1 MSCAVAKRKTLFDDR
16 PVEVS
21 ELTYI
26 IKRDIASL
34 NSQIGQLQSL
44 RTQGQ
49 GKKPLEEHNN
59 NVVMMLQGRLA
70 NASIGFKDVLEIR
83 TQNMK
88 ASRERGQVFG
98 GESSNAHHPAN
109 GESDHWRESID

>member
-1 MSCAVAKRKTLFDDR
+1 MFDDR

-34 NSQIGQLQSL
+34 NGQISQLQSL
-44 RTQGQ
+44 RALPAASSSNTN
-49 GKKPLEEHNN
+49 KKPIEEHNN

-70 NASIGFKDVLEIR
+70 SASMGFKDVLEIR

-98 GESSNAHHPAN
+98 GSDAASSGQGYPT
-109 GESDHWRESID
+109 GPSSGML